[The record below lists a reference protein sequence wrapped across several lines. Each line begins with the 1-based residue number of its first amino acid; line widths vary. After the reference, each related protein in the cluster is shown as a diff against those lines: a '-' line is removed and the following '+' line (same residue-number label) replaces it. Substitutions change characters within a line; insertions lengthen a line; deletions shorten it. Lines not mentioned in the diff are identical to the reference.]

1 MKKNLLILLLIA
13 GAYQLKAQ
21 RLTLKPVDP
30 LLFKSLPK
38 TSNSFKLSDSTLF
51 KDFSNLPKTEQLVDM
66 PGFSK
71 GEIFYS
77 RMPVAKLYSDD
88 RMPVAR
94 VDNIDRMPIKKI
106 IIVDPLAKLKQP
118 AP

>member
-21 RLTLKPVDP
+21 QLMLKPADP
-30 LLFKSLPK
+30 LLFKSLPN

-51 KDFSNLPKTEQLVDM
+51 KDFSNLSKTEQLADM
-66 PGFSK
+66 PGFNT

-77 RMPVAKLYSDD
+77 RMPVAKLHSDD

-94 VDNIDRMPIKKI
+94 VSSDDRMPVKKI
-106 IIVDPLAKLKQP
+106 IVVDPLAKLKQP